1 MKQPTTIMNKPISA
15 GEDHNKKINFDPK
28 ADIVRSYRIIKKVQ
42 QRNMIFILFIYNFT
56 KKEDRSID

>member
-1 MKQPTTIMNKPISA
+1 MNKPISA